1 MPKKTNKKSS
11 SLKKTGFD
19 TDKYLEAQS
28 SEILNRVKK
37 SDKRLYLEFGG
48 KLCYDYHAARVLPGY
63 GPDTKIK
70 LFRKLSKDIQII
82 YCVSAKDIQRGKV
95 RGDFGLPYDQQT
107 LKDIGDL
114 KDKLLNVSCV
124 AITLYSNESLANSFK
139 RRLENLGIKVYVFTE
154 IKGYPNDLKFIVSD
168 KGYGSQPHIKTEKPL
183 VVVTGAGG
191 GSGKMS
197 LCLSQMYHDHKRGI
211 NSGFAKFETFP
222 IWNLPI
228 NHPVNI
234 AYEAATADLGDYN
247 MVDPFHK
254 KKYGVTAINYN
265 RDIENFGLMKNILDR
280 IIGKKSIPYN
290 SPTDMGVNKAK
301 VGIVNDKICREAGKQ
316 EIIRRYFRYKEEFML
331 GVESKETVERAKE
344 IMKKAGLKIEDRKVV
359 VPARKAS
366 EEAKKK
372 RDKGNKG
379 VYCGA
384 AIELPNGKIV
394 TGKNSHLLHASSA
407 AVINAIKVLAG
418 IPDKIHLIQPNVLKS
433 IEKLKTNTLGMKSES
448 LNLDETLIALSA
460 SSLTNSATEKAIEK
474 MEELRGCEMHI
485 THIPTNGDCSGI
497 RKIGLNLTTDAIPT
511 IKYVSKK

>member
-1 MPKKTNKKSS
+1 MPEKTNKGPAP
-11 SLKKTGFD
+11 LKGTGFD
-19 TDKYLEAQS
+19 TRKYLEAQT
-28 SEILNRVKK
+28 SEILERVKK
-37 SDKRLYLEFGG
+37 FDKRLYLEFGG
-48 KLCYDYHAARVLPGY
+48 KLCYDFHASRVLPGY
-63 GPDTKIK
+63 EPDTKTK
-70 LFRKLSKDIQII
+70 LFRKLLKDMQII
-82 YCVSAKDIQRGKV
+82 YCVSAKDIQRGKI

-114 KDKLLNVSCV
+114 RDRGLNVSCV
-124 AITLYSNESLANSFK
+124 ALTLYKGESLAGRFK
-139 RRLENLGIKVYVFTE
+139 RYLKNLGFKVHVFTE
-154 IKGYPNDLKFIVSD
+154 IKGYPNDLNFVVSD
-168 KGYGSQPHIKTEKPL
+168 KGYGSQPYIKIEKPL
-183 VVVTGAGG
+183 IVVTGAGG

-228 NHPVNI
+228 NHPVNT

-254 KKYGVTAINYN
+254 KKYGITAINYN

-280 IIGKKSIPYN
+280 ITGDGIPYN

-301 VGIVNDKICREAGKQ
+301 IGIISDKACREASKQ

-344 IMKKAGLKIEDRKVV
+344 IMKKAGLKIEQRKVV
-359 VPARKAS
+359 ISARKAS
-366 EEAKKK
+366 EEAKKRK
-372 RDKGNKG
+372 GKGNKG
-379 VYCGA
+379 IYCGA

-394 TGKNSHLLHASSA
+394 TGKNSPSLHASSA
-407 AVINAIKVLAG
+407 AVLNAIKILAG
-418 IPDKIHLIQPNVLKS
+418 IPEDTHLIQPNVLQS

-448 LNLDETLIALSA
+448 LNMDETLIALSA
-460 SSLTNSATEKAIEK
+460 SSLTNSETGKSIGRL
-474 MEELRGCEMHI
+474 EELKNCEMHM
-485 THIPTNGDCSGI
+485 THIPTNGDRSGL

-511 IKYVSKK
+511 